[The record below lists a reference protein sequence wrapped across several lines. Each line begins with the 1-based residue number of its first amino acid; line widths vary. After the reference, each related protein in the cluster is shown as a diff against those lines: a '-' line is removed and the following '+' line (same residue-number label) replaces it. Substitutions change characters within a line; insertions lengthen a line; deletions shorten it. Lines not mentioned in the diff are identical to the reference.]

1 MSVRRSL
8 IVLMLIFF
16 GLPALVFSM
25 RAKQLQSAKPDQNL
39 VFYVV
44 QPGTVYVAVNA
55 IGMGEAAASADLS
68 FTKSGRVAE
77 VLVQPGDVVAAGD
90 VLGRLSSDDEQLA
103 YDRSLQSLQL
113 AQLQKEKLLQP
124 PSEGDLA
131 VAQANVNSA
140 WGAYTGI
147 QNAVSDTD
155 LQAAQLRYDQAVQAE
170 QDAITARNTV
180 QGPQTDA
187 SLQILDAQIGVAG
200 FNKEIARLQLEALQ
214 TSNGGSLNAAY
225 ARVLQAQK
233 VLEQAQAGPTQAQI
247 DQADV
252 SIQQAQ
258 AQSDQALKAL
268 NDRQLLSPFDGVVT
282 AVNTEVGS
290 LVGPGIPVIQI
301 MDVAALHVMVQV
313 DEVDIRQVAPGM
325 PARVKLD
332 ALPGLELPAT
342 IEQIALLGTNDNGI
356 ISYDVRV
363 RLDGFDP
370 RVRVGLTAD
379 ASVVVDERTQV
390 LVVPNEY
397 IRLDRLRDKSYVNI
411 VNSDGL
417 LEEIEVQLGLRGQ
430 DSSEIVSGLQ
440 AGDVL
445 AVDLGG
451 DQLSIFGG

>member
-8 IVLMLIFF
+8 IVLALIFF
-16 GLPALVFSM
+16 ALPALVFSM
-25 RAKQLQSAKPDQNL
+25 RANQLRSAKPDQNL

-44 QPGTVYVAVNA
+44 QPGAVYVTVNA
-55 IGMGEAAASADLS
+55 IGMVDAVASANLS
-68 FTKSGRVAE
+68 FTKSGRVGE
-77 VLVQPGDVVAAGD
+77 VLAKPGDVVVAGD
-90 VLGRLSSDDEQLA
+90 VLARLGSDDEQLA
-103 YDRSLQSLQL
+103 YDRALQSLHL
-113 AQLQKEKLLQP
+113 AQLQKEQLLEP
-124 PSEGDLA
+124 ASEGDIA

-140 WGAYTGI
+140 WGAYAGI
-147 QNAVSDTD
+147 QNAVSNEDV
-155 LQAAQLRYDQAVQAE
+155 QAANLRYQQAAQAE

-180 QGPQTDA
+180 QGPQTEA
-187 SLQILDAQIGVAG
+187 SLQLLDAQIGAAG
-200 FNKEIARLQLEALQ
+200 FNKEIARLQMEAVQ
-214 TSNGGSLNAAY
+214 SSNGGSLNAAY
-225 ARVLQAQK
+225 ARVVQAQK
-233 VLEQAQAGPTQAQI
+233 VLEQVQAGPTQARI

-258 AQSDQALKAL
+258 AQVDQALKAL
-268 NDRQLLSPFDGVVT
+268 TDRQLLSPFDGVVT

-290 LVGPGIPVIQI
+290 LVGLGVPVMQI
-301 MDVAALHVMVQV
+301 MDVSALHVTVQV
-313 DEVDIRQVAPGM
+313 EDVDIRQIAPGM
-325 PARVKLD
+325 SAIVKLD

-397 IRLDRLRDKSYVNI
+397 IRLDRLRNRSYVSE
-411 VNSDGL
+411 VNSSGQ

-430 DSSEIVSGLQ
+430 DSSEVISGLH